1 MMTNWCFA
9 VQILIVQEVWSTATE
24 IASPQGKV
32 IKDKGDYNMI
42 ILQFRL
48 ETHVFMQKLKFK
60 LSL

>member
-9 VQILIVQEVWSTATE
+9 VQILIVQEVWSTAIE

-48 ETHVFMQKLKFK
+48 ETHV
-60 LSL
+60 